1 MPVRVDAPHETTIL
15 ASKFDHC
22 EVGGQHSTEIA
33 QCLQRPHLRI
43 GEHTLRAGSRG
54 VLRRTGLIGRCFK
67 RTVCGCARRSS
78 PAHVDI
84 VAGWSAVGCGREEK
98 RICVPGRERCARRGN
113 WRIKTLASERGVECV
128 CEGQPWHGAVIGPG
142 LWALNAAPT

>member
-1 MPVRVDAPHETTIL
+1 MTVRMDAPHETTIL
-15 ASKFDHC
+15 ASKFDHG
-22 EVGGQHSTEIA
+22 EVGRQRGTEIA
-33 QCLQRPHLRI
+33 QCLQRQRLRI
-43 GEHTLRAGSRG
+43 REQTLRSGSRRA
-54 VLRRTGLIGRCFK
+54 LRLTGLIGRHI
-67 RTVCGCARRSS
+67 RRAVHGCARRSS

-84 VAGWSAVGCGREEK
+84 VAGCSAVGCGREEK

-113 WRIKTLASERGVECV
+113 WRIKALASERGVECV